1 MNLFDGFLESE
12 TMFNFVLTALPRE
25 ERGKNANR
33 RLRATGQIPAIVYG
47 RAIDPMSVVVDPK
60 EVFSI
65 LHSES
70 GRNTVFKLK
79 INDKQMDVLIREL
92 QVDPIRGHLL
102 HADFQTISMDETRAF
117 KVPIDPVGEAEGV
130 KGGGILDI
138 VVREIEV
145 ECLPKDVPDHIPV
158 DISDLEVGEA
168 IRVRDLEITAEG
180 IEVLSDPN
188 LVLLT
193 VVPPKVEVEPEAEEL
208 EDEEEAAEEVEGAP
222 ETAEKTPEEKE

>member
-1 MNLFDGFLESE
+1 MPD
-12 TMFNFVLTALPRE
+12 FVLTALPRE

-47 RAIDPMSVVVDPK
+47 RAIDPISVAVDPRG
-60 EVFSI
+60 VFSI

-92 QVDPIRGHLL
+92 QVDPVRGHLL
-102 HADFQTISMDETRAF
+102 HADFQTISMDEKRAF
-117 KVPIDPVGEAEGV
+117 NVPIDAVGEAEGV

-158 DISDLEVGEA
+158 DISDLQVGEA

-180 IEVLSDPN
+180 IEVLSDQD

-193 VVPPKVEVEPEAEEL
+193 VVPPKVEVEPEV
-208 EDEEEAAEEVEGAP
+208 EEEEVAEEVEEAP
-222 ETAEKTPEEKE
+222 EPAEKTPEEKE

>member
-1 MNLFDGFLESE
+1 MFD
-12 TMFNFVLTALPRE
+12 FVLTALPRE

-47 RAIDPMSVVVDPK
+47 RAIDPISVAIDPR

-79 INDKQMDVLIREL
+79 INEKQMDVLIREL

-102 HADFQTISMDETRAF
+102 HADFQTIAMDKKRVF

-130 KGGGILDI
+130 KAGGILDI

-145 ECLPKDVPDHIPV
+145 ECLPTDVPDHISV
-158 DISDLEVGEA
+158 DISDVEVGQA
-168 IRVRDLEITAEG
+168 IRVRNLEITAER
-180 IEVLSDPN
+180 IEVLSDQS

-193 VVPPKVEVEPEAEEL
+193 VVPPKVEVEPEPEE
-208 EDEEEAAEEVEGAP
+208 EEEAEEAVLEEGEEAP
-222 ETAEKTPEEKE
+222 EPAAETPEKKE

>member
-1 MNLFDGFLESE
+1 MPD
-12 TMFNFVLTALPRE
+12 FVLTALPRE
-25 ERGKNANR
+25 ELGKNANR

-47 RAIDPMSVVVDPK
+47 RAMDPISLAVDPRQ
-60 EVFSI
+60 VFSI

-70 GRNTVFKLK
+70 GRNTVFKLE
-79 INDKQMDVLIREL
+79 INRKQLDVLIREL

-117 KVPIDPVGEAEGV
+117 NVPIDPVGEAEGV

-145 ECLPKDVPDHIPV
+145 ACLPKDVPDHISV
-158 DISDLEVGEA
+158 DISHLEVGEA
-168 IRVRDLEITAEG
+168 IRVGDLEITAEDVE
-180 IEVLSDPN
+180 ILSDRD

-193 VVPPKVEVEPEAEEL
+193 VVPPKVEVEPEPEEEL
-208 EDEEEAAEEVEGAP
+208 VEEAELEEGEEAP
-222 ETAEKTPEEKE
+222 EPESEASEEKE

>member
-1 MNLFDGFLESE
+1 MLD
-12 TMFNFVLTALPRE
+12 FVLTAVPRE

-47 RAIDPMSVVVDPK
+47 RAIDPISVAIDPR

-79 INDKQMDVLIREL
+79 INEKQMDVLIREL

-102 HADFQTISMDETRAF
+102 HADFQTISMDEKRVF

-130 KGGGILDI
+130 KAGGILDI

-145 ECLPKDVPDHIPV
+145 ECLPTDVPDHIPV
-158 DISDLEVGEA
+158 DISDLEVGQA
-168 IRVRDLEITAEG
+168 IRVRTLEITAER
-180 IEVLSDPN
+180 IEILSDQD

-193 VVPPKVEVEPEAEEL
+193 VVPPKVEVEPEPEEEVAEEAVL
-208 EDEEEAAEEVEGAP
+208 EEGEEAPEPAAE
-222 ETAEKTPEEKE
+222 TPGKKE

>member
-1 MNLFDGFLESE
+1 MPD
-12 TMFNFVLTALPRE
+12 FVLTALLRE

-47 RAIDPMSVVVDPK
+47 RAIDPISVAIDPR

-79 INDKQMDVLIREL
+79 INEKQMDVLIREL

-102 HADFQTISMDETRAF
+102 HADFQTISMDEKRAF

-130 KGGGILDI
+130 KAGGILDI

-145 ECLPKDVPDHIPV
+145 ECLPTDVPDHIPV
-158 DISDLEVGEA
+158 NISDVEVGQA

-180 IEVLSDPN
+180 IEILSDQD

-193 VVPPKVEVEPEAEEL
+193 VVPPKVEVEPLPEE
-208 EDEEEAAEEVEGAP
+208 EVAEEEAEGEVEEAP
-222 ETAEKTPEEKE
+222 EPAAETPGKKE

>member
-1 MNLFDGFLESE
+1 MPD
-12 TMFNFVLTALPRE
+12 FVLTALLRE

-47 RAIDPMSVVVDPK
+47 RAIDPISVAIDPR

-79 INDKQMDVLIREL
+79 INEKQMDVLIREL

-102 HADFQTISMDETRAF
+102 HADFQTISMDEKRAF
-117 KVPIDPVGEAEGV
+117 SVPIDPVGEAEGV

-145 ECLPKDVPDHIPV
+145 ECLPTDVPDHIPV
-158 DISDLEVGEA
+158 DISDLEVGQA

-180 IEVLSDPN
+180 FEVLSDQD

-193 VVPPKVEVEPEAEEL
+193 VVPPKVEVEPEPEEEL
-208 EDEEEAAEEVEGAP
+208 AEEEAEEGVEEAP
-222 ETAEKTPEEKE
+222 EPAAETPEEKE

>member
-1 MNLFDGFLESE
+1 MP
-12 TMFNFVLTALPRE
+12 NFVLTALPRKE
-25 ERGKNANR
+25 LGKNANR

-47 RAIDPMSVVVDPK
+47 RAMDPISLAVDPK

-79 INDKQMDVLIREL
+79 MDQKQLDVLIREL
-92 QVDPIRGHLL
+92 QVDPIRGHLV

-117 KVPIDPVGEAEGV
+117 SVPIEPVGEAEGV

-138 VVREIEV
+138 VVRGIEV
-145 ECLPKDVPDHIPV
+145 KCLPKDVPDHITV
-158 DISDLEVGEA
+158 DISHLEVGEA
-168 IRVRDLEITAEG
+168 IRVRDLEITVED
-180 IEVLSDPN
+180 IEILSDRD

-193 VVPPKVEVEPEAEEL
+193 VVPPKVEVEPEPEEEL
-208 EDEEEAAEEVEGAP
+208 VEEAELEEGEEAP
-222 ETAEKTPEEKE
+222 EPAAEGSE